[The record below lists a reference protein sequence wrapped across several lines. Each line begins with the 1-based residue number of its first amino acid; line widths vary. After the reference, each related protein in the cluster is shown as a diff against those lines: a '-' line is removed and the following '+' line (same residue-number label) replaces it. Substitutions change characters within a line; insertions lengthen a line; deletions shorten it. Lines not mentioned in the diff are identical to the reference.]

1 MYIAVCRINE
11 LRKACRLWSCDHVFY
26 REPEWSNP
34 MYTIA
39 HHIPISVAGGLGNN
53 SWEEL
58 EVGGDGPGCLQEH
71 SLVSHNNS
79 LYVFGGEIS
88 FSNAAETP
96 LWIYDI
102 QVTTRIGRQLYIPKQ
117 IR

>member
-1 MYIAVCRINE
+1 M
-11 LRKACRLWSCDHVFY
+11 
-26 REPEWSNP
+26 
-34 MYTIA
+34 
-39 HHIPISVAGGLGNN
+39 AGGLGNN
-53 SWEEL
+53 VWEEL
-58 EVGGDGPGCLQEH
+58 EVGGEGPGCLQEH

-102 QVTTRIGRQLYIPKQ
+102 QVSNNILKTTRSKNVNKRGIFTQNIIHLK
-117 IR
+117 

>member
-1 MYIAVCRINE
+1 M
-11 LRKACRLWSCDHVFY
+11 
-26 REPEWSNP
+26 
-34 MYTIA
+34 
-39 HHIPISVAGGLGNN
+39 AGGVGNN

-71 SLVSHNNS
+71 SLVSHNNA

-102 QVTTRIGRQLYIPKQ
+102 QVSNSYWETIIYSISKTNINNINNNLFAKKISLQLYI
-117 IR
+117 

>member
-1 MYIAVCRINE
+1 MPG
-11 LRKACRLWSCDHVFY
+11 D
-26 REPEWSNP
+26 
-34 MYTIA
+34 
-39 HHIPISVAGGLGNN
+39 LGNN
-53 SWEEL
+53 EWEEL

-71 SLVSHNNS
+71 SLVSHNNA

-102 QVTTRIGRQLYIPKQ
+102 QVSNSYWETVRNS
-117 IR
+117 